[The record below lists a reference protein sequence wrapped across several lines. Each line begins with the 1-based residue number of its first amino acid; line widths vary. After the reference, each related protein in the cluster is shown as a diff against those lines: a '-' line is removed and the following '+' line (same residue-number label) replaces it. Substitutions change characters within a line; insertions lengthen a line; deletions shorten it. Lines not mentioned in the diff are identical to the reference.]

1 MLSQSITKPT
11 RERCAVLAS
20 LCADVLFVYAG
31 IASDLT
37 ACSVCMGLP
46 KGECEQHSGVL
57 DNNYCLQE
65 E

>member
-1 MLSQSITKPT
+1 MLSQSITKPM
-11 RERCAVLAS
+11 RERCAVLTS

-31 IASDLT
+31 MA
-37 ACSVCMGLP
+37 SVCTGVP
-46 KGECEQHSGVL
+46 KGKCEKHS